1 MKSIILYV
9 SIILCVTILS
19 PTVYGTQNRITF
31 WTTEME
37 AERLKI
43 QRKIA
48 RAFTIKTGIRIHIVP
63 VQENLLA
70 KKIIA
75 ANTTKTL
82 PDVIYHPIDFTASWI
97 KMGILDVQS
106 AAEIINRLGKE
117 TFSAG
122 SLNLVRFPGGYA
134 GVPVDGWHQL
144 LLYRKDLFEKNG
156 LPAPAR
162 WDYILQAAKA
172 LHNPPLIWGFIT
184 ATDPEEIYT
193 QQVFE
198 HFALSNGTKLL
209 DSAGNIDLDTPE
221 MIQTLEFY
229 KALTRFTPRGDIN
242 WLHTRKHYISGRAAM
257 IIWSPFILD
266 ELSWFYDDLP
276 VIPDII
282 KGEPGYLA
290 RNTGF
295 ISVIHGPNGAAQ
307 YGQINYLGITRD
319 ADNAPAKQWVEFL
332 LSSGYLKWLSMAAEG
347 KLPMRKGTRHDPNF
361 FVDGWIELEFGKTT
375 KARISAF
382 YRMDTMNVIIDNV
395 NDLDNWGF
403 NREKG
408 ALISKVYETKVLPRL
423 LKRFL
428 DGEMDAGQT
437 ARMINEQVNGLE

>member
-1 MKSIILYV
+1 MKFIILYV

-19 PTVYGTQNRITF
+19 PTVDGVQNRITF

-43 QRKIA
+43 QKKIA
-48 RAFTIKTGIRIHIVP
+48 RAFTVKTGIHVHIVP

-70 KKIIA
+70 KEISS
-75 ANTTKTL
+75 ANKTKTL
-82 PDVIYHPIDFTASWI
+82 PDVVYHPIDFTASWV
-97 KMGILDVQS
+97 KTGILDVQS
-106 AAEIINRLGKE
+106 TTEIINCLGKE

-122 SLNLVRFPGGYA
+122 SLNLVQFSGGYA
-134 GVPVDGWHQL
+134 GIPVDGWHQL
-144 LLYRKDLFEKNG
+144 LLYRKDLFEKKG
-156 LPAPAR
+156 LPAPDR

-184 ATDPEEIYT
+184 ATDPEQIYT

-209 DSAGNIDLDTPE
+209 DSDGNVDLDTQE
-221 MIQTLEFY
+221 MIQALEFY
-229 KALTRFTPRGDIN
+229 KALTRFTPHGDIS
-242 WLHTRKHYISGRAAM
+242 WLHTRRHYISGRAAM
-257 IIWSPFILD
+257 ILWSPFILD
-266 ELSWFYDDLP
+266 ELSGLYEDLP

-282 KGEPGYLA
+282 KGKPGYLA
-290 RNTGF
+290 ENTGF
-295 ISVIHGPNGAAQ
+295 IAVIHGQKGAAQ

-319 ADNAPAKQWVEFL
+319 ADKAPAKQWVEFL
-332 LSSGYLKWLSMAAEG
+332 MSSGYLEWLSMATEG
-347 KLPMRKGTRHDPNF
+347 KLPMRKGIRHDPNF
-361 FVDGWIELEFGKTT
+361 FVDGWMELEFGKTT
-375 KARISAF
+375 RSKISAF
-382 YRMDTMNVIIDNV
+382 YRMDVMNAIIDNV

-408 ALISKVYETKVLPRL
+408 ALVSKIYETKVIPRL

-428 DGEMDAGQT
+428 NGELSSGQT